1 MGQVE
6 GKVAIVTGGASG
18 IGAACA
24 ATLAREGAR
33 VVITDIDDARGQK
46 VADDIRAAG
55 GAATFR
61 HQDVSLE
68 EGWPGVIAAAEEGF
82 GRLDVMVANAG
93 IGILCQAVAMSLA
106 DWRRQTAVNL
116 DGVFLSVKYAVPA
129 LQRAGGGSIII
140 TSSVAGLRGS
150 AGLAGYCATKGG
162 VRLFAKAVAMECAA
176 DHIRVNTVHPGVI
189 DTPIWTKIPASAGHN
204 APIDPH
210 QIARAGAPLGRVG
223 QAQDIANGVLFLASD
238 LSNYMTGTELVID
251 GGMTGGT
258 RSRWAED
265 LAR

>member
-1 MGQVE
+1 VGQVE
-6 GKVAIVTGGASG
+6 GKVAIVTSGASG

-33 VVITDIDDARGQK
+33 IVITDLDDAGSRSVVDKIAG
-46 VADDIRAAG
+46 AG
-55 GAATFR
+55 GEAICL

-68 EGWPGVIAAAEEGF
+68 ESWPGVIEATERRF

-93 IGILCQAVAMSLA
+93 IGILCKAVEMSLA

-129 LQRAGGGSIII
+129 MRRAGGGSMII

-162 VRLFAKAVAMECAA
+162 VRLFAKAVAMECASEG
-176 DHIRVNTVHPGVI
+176 DRIRINTVHPGVI
-189 DTPIWTKIPASAGHN
+189 ETPIWTKIAVSAGRN
-204 APIDPH
+204 VPIDPSEA
-210 QIARAGAPLGRVG
+210 ARGVPLGRVG

-238 LSNYMTGTELVID
+238 ASSYMTGAELVID
-251 GGMTGGT
+251 GGMTGGAI
-258 RSRWAED
+258 RRWS
-265 LAR
+265 

>member
-1 MGQVE
+1 MGQVQ

-24 ATLAREGAR
+24 ATLAREGAK
-33 VVITDIDDARGQK
+33 VVITDLDDSRGEAL
-46 VADDIRAAG
+46 VAEIGSAG
-55 GAATFR
+55 GEAIFL

-68 EGWPGVIAAAEEGF
+68 ESWPGIIEAAERRF

-93 IGILCQAVAMSLA
+93 IGIMCKAVEMSLA

-129 LQRAGGGSIII
+129 MRRAGGGSIII

-162 VRLFAKAVAMECAA
+162 VRLFAKAVAMECTAEA
-176 DHIRVNTVHPGVI
+176 DGIRVNTVHPGVI
-189 DTPIWTKIPASAGHN
+189 DTPIWTKLSGPGGRN
-204 APIDPH
+204 VPIDPKEVAKAAVPLRRVDRLRTSR
-210 QIARAGAPLGRVG
+210 IACYSSPPTL
-223 QAQDIANGVLFLASD
+223 L
-238 LSNYMTGTELVID
+238 TT
-251 GGMTGGT
+251 
-258 RSRWAED
+258 
-265 LAR
+265 